1 MCCFPLGF
9 SGLALKVMRDGDGDG
24 RCQEEDDKWVP
35 CPPGVASGT
44 RLRNGKPLGQT
55 IGQLASTPKIPDPSP
70 AELELIRR
78 GATFVEW
85 HVSDPIDLSKS
96 ERGTLFRRPARH
108 SYNSPEE
115 FFAAHEEWKKRAEAE
130 YARLVEIAR
139 QERLQRLSALA
150 PNVVTEE
157 GEVDPQAVADYLR
170 EKRAVLAALA
180 QRRAVAAQQ
189 VRDRNRAA
197 ARRVRE
203 LMPDSID
210 INKDIPQDLQDA
222 LTEMFTHEFTAA
234 DGNTYITEVEA
245 IRPSVDGKITV
256 RGNIRTADGEY
267 VGMFDR
273 RFMGDGFNEIWNEVL
288 MIEIPHQRKGIATVL
303 NAMNEQLYKEM
314 GISKITTEGVSEQD
328 KWAGGPDFEGA
339 HHWALHGFNWTPQS
353 KRKLIEMVQRAL
365 SRENDKLF
373 PSAAE
378 RAVVEEL
385 VRRALQQADDS
396 AEDAVIAGD
405 LLHWRGARGWLV
417 GQKAKIGYERTI

>member
-9 SGLALKVMRDGDGDG
+9 SALAVKVMRDGDGDG

-55 IGQLASTPKIPDPSP
+55 IGQLAATSQIPDPTP
-70 AELELIRR
+70 AELEVIRR
-78 GATFVEW
+78 GATFIEW
-85 HVSDPIDLSKS
+85 YVSDPIDLGSGPRS
-96 ERGTLFRRPARH
+96 DMFRRPARADFD
-108 SYNSPEE
+108 NTDD
-115 FFAAHEEWKKRAEAE
+115 FFKAHEEWKKRAEAE
-130 YARLVEIAR
+130 YARLVEVAR
-139 QERLQRLSALA
+139 QERLQRLSSLA

-157 GEVDPQAVADYLR
+157 GTVDPQAVEDYLR
-170 EKRAVLAALA
+170 EKRGVLAALA

-189 VRDRNRAA
+189 VQQRNREA
-197 ARRVRE
+197 ARRARE
-203 LMPDSID
+203 LMPSTID

-222 LTEMFTHEFTAA
+222 LKEMFTHSFVAA
-234 DGNTYITEVEA
+234 DGETYTTEVTKVG
-245 IRPSVDGKITV
+245 PTVDGKISV
-256 RGNIRTADGEY
+256 MGNIRTADGEY

-273 RFMGDGFNEIWNEVL
+273 RFMGDNFSEMWNEVL
-288 MIEIPHQRKGIATVL
+288 MIEVPHQRKGIATVF

-314 GISKITTEGVSEQD
+314 GISKIATEGVSEQD

-353 KRKLIEMVQRAL
+353 KRRLIEMVQRAL
-365 SRENDKLF
+365 ARENDRLF

-405 LLHWRGARGWLV
+405 LLHWRGARGWLT
-417 GQKAKIGYERTI
+417 GLKAKIGYERTI